1 MIARPLCLSLVAL
14 VLLTWTPIVGCEPA
28 NVAAV
33 NNPTSAGGRE
43 HPPSDLSDVANNGIR
58 ERRGLPQEDISD
70 DSEEEEDDEAVRDEH
85 DVLAGFP
92 LDDLDDDG
100 LQALLDIDDEIFY
113 DQAGEHVTKKM
124 LLEDRKVN
132 RGSSLGAPGALSRR
146 KRIAP
151 LVARAALIGAR
162 ALFRS
167 FARSG
172 VTRSGARVTRHYNGR
187 GNYGD
192 AVRHFQNL
200 RPNNVRSFQSGR
212 ISGQTGTI
220 GNHRVTVRNGSS
232 SGRPTLEVRSH
243 NGQVVRKFRFN

>member
-14 VLLTWTPIVGCEPA
+14 VLLTWTPTVGCEPA

-43 HPPSDLSDVANNGIR
+43 YPPNDLSDVANNGIR

-113 DQAGEHVTKKM
+113 DQAGEWACPRLQTCFLQTCFLHC
-124 LLEDRKVN
+124 
-132 RGSSLGAPGALSRR
+132 GS
-146 KRIAP
+146 
-151 LVARAALIGAR
+151 
-162 ALFRS
+162 
-167 FARSG
+167 
-172 VTRSGARVTRHYNGR
+172 GR
-187 GNYGD
+187 GGR
-192 AVRHFQNL
+192 VWFFFQGGAKSCCPSSISGL
-200 RPNNVRSFQSGR
+200 STFHILLVSLHDIPSNVRD
-212 ISGQTGTI
+212 
-220 GNHRVTVRNGSS
+220 VY
-232 SGRPTLEVRSH
+232 
-243 NGQVVRKFRFN
+243 